1 MIRTDRFTIDVDTFA
16 AERRRILER
25 SDERLTDPVRAA
37 LTRLGLPG
45 WEDGIIAAALDIF
58 DETAREEIDEWNPII
73 DDMRDE
79 FQRELRETLHK
90 TKPSE
95 EGQFDHQVER
105 MVRWLSTYSVNAGT
119 EAATT
124 SDPDGS
130 VGLEWVTMGD
140 SNVRETHVETN
151 GETVPSGQPF
161 DVAGYELL
169 YPGQPVGPPEIWI
182 NCRCVA
188 RPYLL
193 EDFKAK
199 TVTASAEPITTSV
212 IVALPAADDPISAA
226 SSEEDGAHATLLFL
240 GESANLDGEALKAA
254 VGEFVAKG
262 EVGVLSDKVNGRAT
276 LGADSADVVLLDAA
290 SLVNVRNG
298 LLEQNTIVQAHQSVE
313 QYPTWIPHVTLGY
326 PEKPAVGDYAGES
339 ITFDRLA
346 LWHGEDH
353 TEFPLGKAKVIHSED
368 PEFSQQMADAFFASV
383 PEGDTPEDEDDA
395 PMVPLEEEYEPVPWY
410 GVLAPEGAVSG
421 DGRGFTDGGL
431 RMRDLPLPLKWMPED
446 AEGHDK
452 SKVSG
457 RIDRIWRED
466 GLIKAEGFFDT
477 SYAAYEA
484 IRQIAEGSIR
494 GVSVDIDDM
503 QASLSEDG
511 ESSVATGRICSAT
524 LCAIP
529 AFAEVFVALGTW
541 ADDTGRAFGSS
552 DIPDG
557 RVSGDRQPEEEF
569 AVSRETFVSESP
581 WDGSA
586 SRFSD
591 EQWKRSCILHVCDGM
606 EKTCHKLPIRE
617 PGGALSRAG
626 VHAAAGR
633 IGQAQASPEQI
644 SAAKAKLR
652 GAYKELGETPPD
664 SLTAGAPPITRD
676 GPGWITHPKPT
687 ERVTD
692 YWVHGRGALKIRW
705 GQPGDFNRC
714 RVQLVKYVQNPE
726 WLAGLCA
733 NLHYRALHIWPGQ
746 HSGRTQDMTLTAS
759 AGEVLAADWFK
770 NPHLTGP
777 TPFTVTDEGR
787 VYGHVATWDTCH
799 IGLPI
804 GDEEGEC
811 TTAPHSGANYG
822 FFLTGEVQT
831 DLGPVAVG
839 QITMGGGHAD
849 HRAGFRAAI
858 SHYDSTSTAVADVT
872 AGEDDHGIW
881 VAGALRSTLSVEQVR
896 ELRAAAISGDWRTVK
911 VGSDDLEMVAA
922 LAVNV
927 PGFPIPRPSMLVASS
942 GERLSLTAAS
952 IPLAEGQSFGD
963 TVEIPTTPA
972 EKFNIVRSKF
982 RQLQVARAKAAFSE
996 ARG

>member
-58 DETAREEIDEWNPII
+58 DETTREEIDEWNPII

-79 FQRELRETLHK
+79 FERELRETLHK

-124 SDPDGS
+124 SDPDGA

-140 SNVRETHVETN
+140 SHVRETHVETN

-182 NCRCVA
+182 NCRCVC

-193 EDFKAK
+193 DEAAVKSDAWNTKKDSGAK
-199 TVTASAEPITTSV
+199 FSPTMTDASSGQQRLTAPATANGPSTASGPSRLTVGHGQSDMGAFLTNSTTYATPAQLPRESVVVDGASTDSVSIQITLNPRPHSNRLSDGSSRPSEDSMATDSKPTAPKATFTTSET
-212 IVALPAADDPISAA
+212 PA
-226 SSEEDGAHATLLFL
+226 G
-240 GESANLDGEALKAA
+240 
-254 VGEFVAKG
+254 
-262 EVGVLSDKVNGRAT
+262 
-276 LGADSADVVLLDAA
+276 
-290 SLVNVRNG
+290 
-298 LLEQNTIVQAHQSVE
+298 
-313 QYPTWIPHVTLGY
+313 
-326 PEKPAVGDYAGES
+326 AGEETEAGS
-339 ITFDRLA
+339 GSAVNASAFAPTPGGNPASEAPSAGTFGA
-346 LWHGEDH
+346 
-353 TEFPLGKAKVIHSED
+353 S
-368 PEFSQQMADAFFASV
+368 PES
-383 PEGDTPEDEDDA
+383 DTPEEDDDA
-395 PMVPLEEEYEPVPWY
+395 PMVPSEEEFEPVPWY
-410 GVLAPEGAVSG
+410 GVLAPEGVPSG
-421 DGRGFTDGGL
+421 DGRSFTTGGL
-431 RMRDLPLPLKWMPED
+431 SYRELPLPLKAMFTD
-446 AEGHDK
+446 DEGHK
-452 SKVSG
+452 GSVIVG
-457 RIDRIWRED
+457 RIDRIWREE
-466 GLIKAEGFFDT
+466 GLVKGEGVFD
-477 SYAAYEA
+477 SSDAAYETV
-484 IRQIAEGSIR
+484 RMLAEGMWR

-503 QASLSEDG
+503 QAQLSEDG
-511 ESSVATGRICSAT
+511 ESMEASGRICAAT
-524 LCAIP
+524 ICAIP
-529 AFAEVFVALGTW
+529 AFSEAFVQIGTW
-541 ADDTGRAFGSS
+541 ADAGGVLD
-552 DIPDG
+552 DQ
-557 RVSGDRQPEEEF
+557 QPPEEF
-569 AVSRETFVSESP
+569 AVSRGTFVSESP

-586 SRFSD
+586 SRFSE

-606 EKTCHKLPIRE
+606 EKSCHKLPIRE

-644 SAAKAKLR
+644 SAAKLR
-652 GAYKELGETPPD
+652 GAYKELGETPPE
-664 SLTAGAPPITRD
+664 SLTAGAPIITRD
-676 GPGWITHPKPT
+676 GPGWWTNPKDT
-687 ERVTD
+687 ERITD
-692 YWVHGRGALKIRW
+692 YWVHGPGAAKIRW
-705 GQPGDFNRC
+705 SAPGDFNRC
-714 RVQLVKYVQNPE
+714 RRQLIKYVQNPK

-733 NLHYRALHIWPGQ
+733 NLHYRALGIWPGQ
-746 HSGRTQDMTLTAS
+746 HSGKVQDMTLTAS
-759 AGEVLAADWFK
+759 AGTVLSADWFK
-770 NPHLTGP
+770 NPNLPGP

-811 TTAPHSGANYG
+811 TTAPHSGANYA

-881 VAGALRSTLSVEQVR
+881 VAGALRSTLTAEQVH
-896 ELRAAAISGDWRTVK
+896 ELRAAALSGDWRTVK
-911 VGSDDLEMVAA
+911 VGTDDLEMIAA

-942 GERLSLTAAS
+942 GRPVSLIAAS
-952 IPLAEGQSFGD
+952 IPLAEGQDAGD